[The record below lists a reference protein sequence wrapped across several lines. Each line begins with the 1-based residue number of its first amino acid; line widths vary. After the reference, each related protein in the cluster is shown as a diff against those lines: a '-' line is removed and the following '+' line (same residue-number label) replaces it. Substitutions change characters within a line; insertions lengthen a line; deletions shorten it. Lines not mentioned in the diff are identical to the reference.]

1 LGEGD
6 LRRGR
11 WRRERSSLG
20 QASLAGAEG
29 GLATR
34 WVDSEE
40 SGWHFAEFFEVVW
53 NEKEFIYLEEIGLLG
68 SV

>member
-34 WVDSEE
+34 WVESEE
-40 SGWHFAEFFEVVW
+40 SGWHFAEFFEVV
-53 NEKEFIYLEEIGLLG
+53 
-68 SV
+68 